1 MSHVNT
7 RFATSPARVLR
18 NRLGVMGI
26 ALLTALAV
34 TLASA
39 PSGFAASAA
48 RPAESADHGSKAK
61 RCSHAKRTHDGRRCA
76 KKTRHEKS
84 RRTQPHRP
92 APPSAGQGQATPPPA
107 TSAPVTG
114 SGGQA
119 APAAC
124 GAGVHCS
131 VASCP
136 NGAHNPPDCTVFGGP
151 RGPITAGNPARS
163 GGVSQLAFE
172 YWNGWERFAHW
183 STCGYWLDQYWTDW
197 SWAQS
202 DYEYWRDQHFIALWP
217 GRGY

>member
-18 NRLGVMGI
+18 NRLAVMGI
-26 ALLTALAV
+26 ALLTALAMA
-34 TLASA
+34 LASA

-48 RPAESADHGSKAK
+48 GSADHGSKAK

-76 KKTRHEKS
+76 KKTRHKKS

-92 APPSAGQGQATPPPA
+92 APPSAGQGPATTPPA
-107 TSAPVTG
+107 TSVTG

-119 APAAC
+119 AAAC
-124 GAGVHCS
+124 GAGVHCA

-136 NGAHNPPDCTVFGGP
+136 NGAHNPPDCTVSGGP
-151 RGPITAGNPARS
+151 QGPITAGNPACS